1 MNPDA
6 IIELASRAAESK
18 KQSREGSGG
27 NTHGQKTPSSRM
39 VVQDGTEFKD
49 KLLEGN
55 YEKVER
61 IDDLTPRRGSAL
73 PEIKAR
79 RSSAVT
85 SIHHS

>member
-1 MNPDA
+1 MKADA
-6 IIELASRAAESK
+6 ILEIASRAAESK
-18 KQSREGSGG
+18 IQSREGS
-27 NTHGQKTPSSRM
+27 TPGQKTPSSRM

-55 YEKVER
+55 YEKIER
-61 IDDLTPRRGSAL
+61 IDDLTSRRSSAL

-85 SIHHS
+85 SHPS